1 MTGISHQGCNFYFI
15 IDILYLMRPDIKPF
29 FHSLGMVSISS
40 LRTLHLLWG
49 IWLLSLTSGPLQKHF
64 VLAAFFLCISHSP
77 DSCVCVCVCVCVSQ
91 FFCCCW
97 KLDILGIVL
106 QQFCILILSIP
117 RGLMFLLFVWSFIY
131 LASDFMN

>member
-77 DSCVCVCVCVCVSQ
+77 DSCVCVCVCVCVS
-91 FFCCCW
+91 
-97 KLDILGIVL
+97 ILLLLLKIGHFRYCIAAVL
-106 QQFCILILSIP
+106 HTDSVYSQ
-117 RGLMFLLFVWSFIY
+117 GVDVFVVCLVIY
-131 LASDFMN
+131 LFG